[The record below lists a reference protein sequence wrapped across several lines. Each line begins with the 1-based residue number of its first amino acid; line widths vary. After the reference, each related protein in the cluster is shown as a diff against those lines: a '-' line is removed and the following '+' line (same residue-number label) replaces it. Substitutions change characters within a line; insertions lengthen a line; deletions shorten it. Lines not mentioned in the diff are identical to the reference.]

1 MLRCPLQRRFLAI
14 ACDRALALWGDRLPM
29 VDLLPVRFTVDL
41 GKPMGLRLVFRT
53 IVLALWFCQSVP
65 GMIESVRAEGNDR
78 PVQESSLSIKPSY
91 FDQDPR
97 ANIKLRDD
105 GIQHDALDFLVKS
118 SLPGNLTGE
127 SQVAFSSFDSQTDKL
142 YHEQKNRL
150 LRFRLASDMGSFG
163 YGAEYRSVGQGFRR
177 PPGSNWR
184 LDQEGT
190 ETWASQAVGPL
201 RLKALFANFWDN
213 VEQDPRRPRTTKTLG
228 GTALGITLPGGS
240 VLNFSYQR
248 GTSET
253 VGGPSKQAP
262 QESWIEDMGASLY
275 FYGGPIWDLTVSSSY
290 SPSVNKLDPSKKA
303 TSYYHAI
310 AGSYRPTESITIM
323 PSLSFSE
330 ERYSWQGL
338 RTATPTAMIS
348 FSYAPPSRNLSLTTY
363 GFYSRSKSSDGWYD
377 VQTVNL
383 INSLLIPFGKAKK
396 QAIAFELVYNQY
408 LDAVYRYGSS
418 EELLGRILYKVAAF

>member
-1 MLRCPLQRRFLAI
+1 
-14 ACDRALALWGDRLPM
+14 
-29 VDLLPVRFTVDL
+29 
-41 GKPMGLRLVFRT
+41 
-53 IVLALWFCQSVP
+53 
-65 GMIESVRAEGNDR
+65 
-78 PVQESSLSIKPSY
+78 VQESSLSIKPSY
-91 FDQDPR
+91 VDQDPR

-105 GIQHDALDFLVKS
+105 GIQHDALDFLVRS
-118 SLPGNLTGE
+118 ALPGNLTGE

-163 YGAEYRSVGQGFRR
+163 YGAEYRSVGQGFRS

-213 VEQDPRRPRTTKTLG
+213 LEQDPRRPRTTKTLG

-290 SPSVNKLDPSKKA
+290 SPSVNKQEGDLILSCHRRFVPSDRVD
-303 TSYYHAI
+303 HH
-310 AGSYRPTESITIM
+310 
-323 PSLSFSE
+323 
-330 ERYSWQGL
+330 
-338 RTATPTAMIS
+338 
-348 FSYAPPSRNLSLTTY
+348 YAVVK
-363 GFYSRSKSSDGWYD
+363 F
-377 VQTVNL
+377 Q
-383 INSLLIPFGKAKK
+383 
-396 QAIAFELVYNQY
+396 
-408 LDAVYRYGSS
+408 
-418 EELLGRILYKVAAF
+418 